1 MSARDHF
8 DTAPD
13 DLAQLRVPPSDI
25 RAEASVL
32 GSLLQENGAFDRIGD
47 LLTEADFYRH
57 EHRLVFAAMA
67 PMLLA
72 GKPADVVTV
81 FDRLGSRAEEIG
93 GLAFLNSLAY
103 EVPSSSNIRRY
114 AEIVRE
120 KSVLR
125 QLVAAGDE
133 IAASGFNPQIASEA
147 LIDAA
152 QQRIMAIGEGA
163 SSSGDDWIEAAD
175 GMVEHSALLE
185 RRHSGEV
192 TAWPTGLTD
201 LDEYLE
207 GGLRPG
213 ELVIVGAR
221 PSMGKTALGMTIGVH
236 MAQTHPVAFL
246 SMEMSHSEVRDR
258 LTAMLGNVSM
268 SAVKRPARGDGLNW
282 NSVVNGIDRAKELR
296 LRISDKGGLNI
307 NQVRT
312 KARNAKRKGGLKVL
326 VVDYIGLM
334 TGLDA
339 KANRNAQLGEISRGL
354 KALAKELEICVLCL
368 AQLNRAAEQR
378 SEQMPQMS
386 DLRDSGEI
394 EQDADV
400 ILFIKRPIM
409 ASPDLGDEWKHY
421 ARLSVAKNRQGRCG
435 VIDLAYIGE
444 QTRFTGWSGPAPT
457 NRTDGKSAG
466 RGME

>member
-1 MSARDHF
+1 MNLEERAI
-8 DTAPD
+8 
-13 DLAQLRVPPSDI
+13 AQLRIPPQDTA
-25 RAEASVL
+25 AEASVL
-32 GSLLQENGAFDRIGD
+32 GALLQENSAFDRISDVLSEG
-47 LLTEADFYRH
+47 DFYGSQNRA
-57 EHRLVFAAMA
+57 VFAAIA
-67 PMLLA
+67 AMLRA
-72 GKPADVVTV
+72 GKPADPVTV
-81 FDRLGSRAEEIG
+81 FAHLGGKAEEIG
-93 GLAFLNSLAY
+93 GLAFLSNLTNT
-103 EVPSSSNIRRY
+103 VPSASNIRRY

-120 KSVLR
+120 RALLR
-125 QLVAAGDE
+125 RLISAADE
-133 IAASGFNPQIASEA
+133 IASSAFDPQGTPES

-152 QQRIMAIGEGA
+152 QQRILAIGEGA
-163 SSSGDDWIEAAD
+163 ARGGDDWVDAYE

-185 RRHSGEV
+185 RRHRGEV

-221 PSMGKTALGMTIGVH
+221 PSMGKTALGLTIGVH
-236 MAQTHPVAFL
+236 MAAAHPVAFL
-246 SMEMSHSEVRDR
+246 SMEMSQSEVRDR

-268 SAVKRPARGDGLNW
+268 SSVKRPARGEGLNW
-282 NSVVNGIDRAKELR
+282 TSVLEGVDRAKELR

-312 KARNAKRKGGLKVL
+312 KARAAKRNGGLEVL

-339 KANRNAQLGEISRGL
+339 RANRNTQLGEISRGL
-354 KALAKELEICVLCL
+354 KTLAKELGICVLCL
-368 AQLNRAAEQR
+368 AQLNRKAEER
-378 SEQMPQMS
+378 PDQMPQMS

-421 ARLSVAKNRQGRCG
+421 ARLAVAKNRQGRCG
-435 VIDLAYIGE
+435 VLDLAYLGE
-444 QTRFTGWSGPAPT
+444 QTKFTGWSGPAPQKQ
-457 NRTDGKSAG
+457 GAAKVQQS
-466 RGME
+466 RGMA